1 MKKIITILVS
11 VLFTLGTFAQAP
23 KKMSYQ
29 AVVRNSSN
37 ALVQSSPVGIKVS
50 ILRGSI
56 TGPVKYVETH
66 TPQTNQNGL
75 FDIEIGGGT
84 LVTGNYVDSV
94 LWSNGPYFL
103 KTEIDPNGGTN
114 YSITMTSELLSVPYA
129 NYAHVAGTAETQSG
143 IANPGWGAW
152 GNFTVQHNKKRR
164 PKKVT
169 IKYFT
174 TLNGNYSNI
183 VINDNYI
190 CESEW
195 YDDDRDGLGNLFYH
209 TYLSH
214 STTNTDLLSE
224 PDLLSNTNSLG
235 KFMVS
240 PTLNGGA
247 QVLLQDITISSTL
260 NDIIISSST
269 PINYINP
276 SYYLNLNIVG
286 PWKVL
291 YNIEW

>member
-50 ILRGSI
+50 VLQGSI
-56 TGPVKYVETH
+56 TGQVKYVETH

-84 LVTGNYVDSV
+84 LVSGNYVDSV

-129 NYAHVAGTAETQSG
+129 NYAHIAGTAETQSG

-152 GNFTVQHNKKRR
+152 GYFTVQHNKNRR

-174 TLNGNYSNI
+174 TLNMLQNMLVTTSSFTQ
-183 VINDNYI
+183 V

-195 YDDDRDGLGNLFYH
+195 YDEDRDGFGNLYYH
-209 TYLSH
+209 IPSTFSSLNGLSDY
-214 STTNTDLLSE
+214 NI
-224 PDLLSNTNSLG
+224 LSNTNSLG
-235 KFMVS
+235 KFI
-240 PTLNGGA
+240 LNSSYTETTP
-247 QVLLQDITISSTL
+247 VLLQDITISSNL
-260 NDIIISSST
+260 NDLIISSST
-269 PINYINP
+269 PTSFTQP
-276 SYYLNLNIVG
+276 SGYNTFNIVG

>member
-11 VLFTLGTFAQAP
+11 VLFTLSTFAQAP

-84 LVTGNYVDSV
+84 LVSGNYVDSV

-152 GNFTVQHNKKRR
+152 GNFTVQHNKNKR

-169 IKYFT
+169 IRYFT
-174 TLNGNYSNI
+174 QISPVNTFNSIY
-183 VINDNYI
+183 YTFF

-195 YDDDRDGLGNLFYH
+195 SDEDRDGLGDLYYH
-209 TYLSH
+209 SNSSQNSNFLS
-214 STTNTDLLSE
+214 D
-224 PDLLSNTNSLG
+224 PDLLSNTNSIG
-235 KFMVS
+235 KFMVGS
-240 PTLNGGA
+240 VYTGGA
-247 QVLLQDITISSTL
+247 PVLLQDITIASNL
-260 NDIIISSST
+260 NDVIISSST
-269 PINYINP
+269 PT
-276 SYYLNLNIVG
+276 SYTSPVSGAIFNIVG
-286 PWKVL
+286 PWKAS
-291 YNIEW
+291 YYIEW

>member
-66 TPQTNQNGL
+66 TAQTNQNGL

-84 LVTGNYVDSV
+84 LVSGNYVDSV

-129 NYAHVAGTAETQSG
+129 NYAHVAGTAESQSG

-152 GNFTVQHNKKRR
+152 GNFTVQHNKNRR

-174 TLNGNYSNI
+174 TLSLNNTNNYTM
-183 VINDNYI
+183 V

-195 YDDDRDGLGNLFYH
+195 YDDDRDGLGNLFYQVS
-209 TYLSH
+209 LPQNS
-214 STTNTDLLSE
+214 NFVWDPE
-224 PDLLSNTNSLG
+224 MLSNTNIIG
-235 KFMVS
+235 KFTLPNIT
-240 PTLNGGA
+240 PTF
-247 QVLLQDITISSTL
+247 LQDITISSTL

-269 PINYINP
+269 PIPYNNNGFTTDI
-276 SYYLNLNIVG
+276 IG
-286 PWKVL
+286 PWKAL
-291 YNIEW
+291 YYIEW

>member
-84 LVTGNYVDSV
+84 LVSGNYVDSV

-152 GNFTVQHNKKRR
+152 GYFTVQHNKNRR

-169 IKYFT
+169 IKYIT
-174 TLNGNYSNI
+174 PLSPINTNNYTLF
-183 VINDNYI
+183 

-195 YDDDRDGLGNLFYH
+195 SDDDRDGLGNLYYRSNSSNSSNF
-209 TYLSH
+209 L
-214 STTNTDLLSE
+214 TD
-224 PDLLSNTNSLG
+224 PDMLSNTNSLG
-235 KFMVS
+235 KFMVNS
-240 PTLNGGA
+240 LYTGGA
-247 QVLLQDITISSTL
+247 PVLLQDITISSTL

-269 PINYINP
+269 PINYTSTVGGP
-276 SYYLNLNIVG
+276 TFNIVG